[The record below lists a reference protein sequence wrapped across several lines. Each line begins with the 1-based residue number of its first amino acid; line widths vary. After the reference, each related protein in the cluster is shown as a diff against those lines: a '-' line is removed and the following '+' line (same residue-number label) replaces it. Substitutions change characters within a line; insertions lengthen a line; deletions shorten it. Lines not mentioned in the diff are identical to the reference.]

1 MIKMKEEGEELDIES
16 PKVEVTFGGY
26 IEDEEISGS
35 F

>member
-1 MIKMKEEGEELDIES
+1 MKEEGEELDIEL
-16 PKVEVTFGGY
+16 PKVEVTFGGH